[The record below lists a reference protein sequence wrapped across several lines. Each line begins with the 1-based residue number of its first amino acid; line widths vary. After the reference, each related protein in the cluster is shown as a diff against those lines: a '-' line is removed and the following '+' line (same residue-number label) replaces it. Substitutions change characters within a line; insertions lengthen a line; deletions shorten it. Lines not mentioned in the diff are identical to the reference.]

1 MFVWNADSAMAHA
14 ISKVVVDLAPVGE
27 GEGKAAAAAQP
38 ALWRCGVVRAA
49 SFERDC
55 YVDRCVTSRPARLLG
70 HYYSS
75 TTLYYYR
82 SCSACEN
89 SKDAVLT
96 VLTALDSW
104 SFVVSRDLLSAGRP
118 VTCEP
123 WHVFITPSDEEQDL
137 SDGESDSEGGAIVQR
152 RSDDAEAALGV

>member
-1 MFVWNADSAMAHA
+1 MGHTYKELQGQTLVGPRVE
-14 ISKVVVDLAPVGE
+14 VV
-27 GEGKAAAAAQP
+27 QI
-38 ALWRCGVVRAA
+38 VV
-49 SFERDC
+49 
-55 YVDRCVTSRPARLLG
+55 
-70 HYYSS
+70 
-75 TTLYYYR
+75 
-82 SCSACEN
+82 N
-89 SKDAVLT
+89 VLT